1 MPTMPTLTLYGRAD
15 CDDTERTRDR
25 LRALGVAYT
34 TIDID
39 RDPAADAFVRFINNG
54 NRSTPTLVIGDGPR
68 KVVLTEPGEEELERE
83 LGIGN

>member
-1 MPTMPTLTLYGRAD
+1 MPPITLYGRAD

-25 LRALGVAYT
+25 LRARGVAYT
-34 TIDID
+34 YIDID

-68 KVVLTEPGEEELERE
+68 KVVLVEPTDEELERE